1 MGDVGR
7 RLAVGRFAP
16 ALRTADHAASN
27 HRQIRLRVEPVTA
40 GLVKGQFKAVGAFA
54 PVDGSWGLGQLHDP
68 GRQRTLLQHHTV
80 RREFVST

>member
-7 RLAVGRFAP
+7 RLAVSRFAP
-16 ALRTADHAASN
+16 ALGTADHTASD
-27 HRQIRLRVEPVTA
+27 HRQIRLSVEPVTA
-40 GLVKGQFKAVGAFA
+40 GLVEGQFKTIGAFMT
-54 PVDGSWGLGQLHDP
+54 VDDSRGLGQLHDP